1 MLKSNNTFL
10 IVYGNGQF
18 VKWKIFEKCGFLLEK
33 QDKFDL
39 QNICKIV
46 EICLQKLKIKNSSKP
61 NLSYITINYQ
71 NDNRKIR
78 RKTFMNKKIIAI
90 IIVIAIIIG
99 IGVWYFFFYAKN
111 NANTANEIIPE
122 EEISEEQMRQT
133 IVSLYFYNSE
143 INSLVPEG
151 RLIDAKELI
160 ENPYNKLIEL
170 LIQGPNNAELSK
182 TIPEGTKVNKIELKG
197 DILYI
202 DFSKEFIDNHEGG
215 EDKEKATIYSIV
227 NTMTNLT
234 EVNSVKI
241 LIDGEE
247 NKAFN
252 DNKIK
257 FNEPFVV
264 IKAEDEEAQK
274 DTKASE

>member
-1 MLKSNNTFL
+1 
-10 IVYGNGQF
+10 
-18 VKWKIFEKCGFLLEK
+18 
-33 QDKFDL
+33 
-39 QNICKIV
+39 
-46 EICLQKLKIKNSSKP
+46 
-61 NLSYITINYQ
+61 
-71 NDNRKIR
+71 
-78 RKTFMNKKIIAI
+78 MNKKIIAI

-99 IGVWYFFFYAKN
+99 IGVWYFFFHAKN
-111 NANTANEIIPE
+111 SENAANEIIPE

-170 LIQGPNNAELSK
+170 LMQGPNNAELSK